1 MTNPRTLARL
11 EARILER
18 AAHCIEFEL
27 NDPRIG
33 MITLTRVELSDDLSY
48 AKVHYSTLG
57 GDSRK
62 RLAQAALDSAR
73 GFIQRQVGR
82 VLETRKIPHLS
93 FHFDE
98 RIELAAEMDLKIRA
112 ALERDNQIRP
122 GAHPEDPADPPA
134 ESPTGAAAAELD
146 PEIRDEYREF
156 LDAQDEG
163 ELDR

>member
-1 MTNPRTLARL
+1 
-11 EARILER
+11 
-18 AAHCIEFEL
+18 
-27 NDPRIG
+27 